1 MGLSLFTDCLNEIL
15 GPIKNPRYLIARH
28 SISRKPGKEDCHAVP
43 YVLAAKKEYAEL
55 FLNAWHK
62 GVVQGEL
69 IYTRSAESR
78 RILLKARVKA
88 FSSGMSNTSERLD
101 RWQ

>member
-1 MGLSLFTDCLNEIL
+1 MPLFTESLNKIL
-15 GPIKNPRYLIARH
+15 GNIKNPRYLIARH
-28 SISRKPGKEDCHAVP
+28 SISHKPGKEDCHAVP
-43 YVLAAKKEYAEL
+43 NVLAAKKEYAEL

-62 GVVQGEL
+62 VGQVEL
-69 IYTRSAESR
+69 IYTRSTESR
-78 RILLKARVKA
+78 RILLKARAKA